1 MNSSICIDWE
11 TYKDKM
17 YNAFGQ
23 LYNDNEGIVIK
34 KMAEAIIECDTF
46 QEYYKKKIYI
56 DADTYYTHES
66 FEDFDVE
73 ISGIGKMFS
82 EIGKCEWRELDK
94 LERKSFKE
102 NMIEKELIFSHVQFL
117 IELSL
122 MNLAEDISGHKRPS
136 EEYFNVIDKYDQSLG
151 VYLRY
156 THFWFLIREMNG
168 SVCGKNDM
176 ADTIHLIYLHE
187 NDVIITEDKIFQE
200 LNNILQLIEVY
211 NSEEFINEI

>member
-1 MNSSICIDWE
+1 
-11 TYKDKM
+11 
-17 YNAFGQ
+17 
-23 LYNDNEGIVIK
+23 
-34 KMAEAIIECDTF
+34 
-46 QEYYKKKIYI
+46 
-56 DADTYYTHES
+56 
-66 FEDFDVE
+66 
-73 ISGIGKMFS
+73 
-82 EIGKCEWRELDK
+82 
-94 LERKSFKE
+94 
-102 NMIEKELIFSHVQFL
+102 MIEKELIFSHVQFL

-168 SVCGKNDM
+168 SVCGKND
-176 ADTIHLIYLHE
+176 
-187 NDVIITEDKIFQE
+187 VIITEDKIFQE